1 MHRTMTAH
9 DKFPHKVRNSSPKQ
23 RNNNKRSTPTK
34 TEYACT
40 PGPWTP
46 HQLEPG
52 LVSSWLKKIY
62 GDHFIPSDEVNEKTV
77 DILHDLMECCEAKER
92 DVSLLIEDMKHQ
104 EAVHEAATKEMQDIF
119 EDLGLSPTSLS
130 RKASRD
136 LSSLAKSAVIL
147 QTKDTS
153 LTSLFCAINNMT
165 SEQFETTQ
173 KNREM
178 QQKLD
183 DVKNKL
189 TSALMLSKQLLEHI
203 ENTEELQK
211 KQSVKVERQ
220 LKTMTY
226 LTDKCLELEI
236 RIKDAQRELAA
247 RGLHTS
253 LTHKALVQLSEELV
267 SLEKKVA
274 SLKKEQKIYLELPF
288 SISLAKVMVEAAKL
302 ELKALEDKL
311 SKELDSVAFELM

>member
-1 MHRTMTAH
+1 MAAAA
-9 DKFPHKVRNSSPKQ
+9 PAEAG
-23 RNNNKRSTPTK
+23 
-34 TEYACT
+34 TEAEAGD
-40 PGPWTP
+40 PNPP
-46 HQLEPG
+46 DPEPVAK
-52 LVSSWLKKIY
+52 LIQVSSWLKKIY
-62 GDHFIPSDEVNEKTV
+62 GDHFIPSDEVNERTV
-77 DILHDLMECCEAKER
+77 DIFYDLMECCEAKER

-104 EAVHEAATKEMQDIF
+104 EAVHEAATKEMQEIF
-119 EDLGLSPTSLS
+119 EDLGLSPTNLS

-165 SEQFETTQ
+165 SDQFETVQ
-173 KNREM
+173 KTREM

-183 DVKNKL
+183 DTKKKL
-189 TSALMLSKQLLEHI
+189 TSALMLSKQSLEHI
-203 ENTEELQK
+203 ENTEERQAK
-211 KQSVKVERQ
+211 ERVEVERQ

-226 LTDKCLELEI
+226 LTDKGLELKI
-236 RIKDAQRELAA
+236 RITDAQRELAV
-247 RGLHTS
+247 RGLDAS
-253 LTHKALVQLSEELV
+253 LTHTALVQFSEELV

-288 SISLAKVMVEAAKL
+288 SIPLAKVVVEAAKL

>member
-1 MHRTMTAH
+1 MAAAPAEAETEAEAG
-9 DKFPHKVRNSSPKQ
+9 DPNSPD
-23 RNNNKRSTPTK
+23 P
-34 TEYACT
+34 
-40 PGPWTP
+40 
-46 HQLEPG
+46 EP
-52 LVSSWLKKIY
+52 LAKLIQVSSWLKKIY
-62 GDHFIPSDEVNEKTV
+62 GDHFIPSDEVNERTV

-104 EAVHEAATKEMQDIF
+104 EAMHEAATKEMQDIF

-165 SEQFETTQ
+165 SERFETTQ
-173 KNREM
+173 RNREM

-183 DVKNKL
+183 DIKKKM
-189 TSALMLSKQLLEHI
+189 TSALMLSKQALEHI
-203 ENTEELQK
+203 ENTEERQK
-211 KQSVKVERQ
+211 KERVEVERQ

-226 LTDKCLELEI
+226 LTDKGLELKI
-236 RIKDAQRELAA
+236 RIKDAQKELAA
-247 RGLHTS
+247 RGLDAS
-253 LTHKALVQLSEELV
+253 LTHKALVQLSEEVV

-274 SLKKEQKIYLELPF
+274 SLKKEQKIYLDLPF
-288 SISLAKVMVEAAKL
+288 SIPLAKVVVETAKL

-311 SKELDSVAFELM
+311 SKELDNVAFELM